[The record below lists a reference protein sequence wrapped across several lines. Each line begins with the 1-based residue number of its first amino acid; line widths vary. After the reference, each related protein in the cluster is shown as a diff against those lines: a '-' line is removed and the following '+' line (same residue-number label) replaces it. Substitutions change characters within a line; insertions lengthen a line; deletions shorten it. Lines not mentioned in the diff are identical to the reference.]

1 MKLRYDIVFNIDN
14 KKYNLTACELSA
26 KLKKEL
32 SAKLESR
39 AAPLEEA
46 ERLSHHVEFLRSEK
60 EALAG
65 LAKDGD
71 PKQKVSAWLDLRKIN
86 KELYSAELELKEKQA
101 AAKEITEIL
110 EEHFKSVLNEVI
122 DGADRESFLKDLER
136 LDVSYASVF
145 DELKAHIEKA
155 TQKK

>member
-1 MKLRYDIVFNIDN
+1 MKLHYDIVFNIDE
-14 KKYNLTACELSA
+14 KTYNLKACELSA

-65 LAKDGD
+65 LSKDGD
-71 PKQKVSAWLDLRKIN
+71 PKQKVAAWLELRKIN
-86 KELYSAELELKEKQA
+86 KELYEAELKLKETQSA
-101 AAKEITEIL
+101 QSEITEIL
-110 EEHFKSVLNEVI
+110 EAHFKNVLEEI
-122 DGADRESFLKDLER
+122 LSGADSELFLKDLAN
-136 LDVSYASVF
+136 LGVSYTSVF
-145 DELKAHIEKA
+145 DELKEHIEQA
-155 TQKK
+155 AQKK